1 MGDGKP
7 NSNNKTM
14 KIIFKP
20 NAEYKI
26 RQRKNRSAM
35 DRSQAVQMIRM
46 QRHLRLGIA
55 VPGLEQFDVVA
66 RSELVAFEKFLDFFH
81 DSMCD
86 T

>member
-26 RQRKNRSAM
+26 RQRKNEKEEFLKRELAYRIVELLKDSDA
-35 DRSQAVQMIRM
+35 AKAICIKYNIIIRIA
-46 QRHLRLGIA
+46 LRPI
-55 VPGLEQFDVVA
+55 
-66 RSELVAFEKFLDFFH
+66 KIKNKK
-81 DSMCD
+81 